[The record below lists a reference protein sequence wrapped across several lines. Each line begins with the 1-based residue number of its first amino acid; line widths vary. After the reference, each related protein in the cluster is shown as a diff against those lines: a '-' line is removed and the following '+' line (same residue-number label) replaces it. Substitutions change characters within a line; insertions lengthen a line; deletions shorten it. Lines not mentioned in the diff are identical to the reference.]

1 MKNKIMAQIGGDLE
15 KFKDNSNFQK
25 DMSQELLDRTN
36 NVKRLIE
43 QYDELTEKVQELEQ
57 RYEDKSKELFNT
69 DKIKITRDA
78 LAKLKKQVFKMNVD
92 IGVVRGQL
100 SREHVKEWGDAFSM
114 YQKLDKITEPQN
126 DSFEI

>member
-100 SREHVKEWGDAFSM
+100 SREHVKEGGDAFSM